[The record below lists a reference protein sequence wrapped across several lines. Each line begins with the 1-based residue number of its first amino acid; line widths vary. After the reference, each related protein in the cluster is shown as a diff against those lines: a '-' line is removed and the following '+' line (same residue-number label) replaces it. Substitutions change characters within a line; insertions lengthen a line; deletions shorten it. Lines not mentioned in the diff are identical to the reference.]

1 MAQFRLFLRIND
13 HRFFHYAHGSWEEDI
28 MMLRTKHYGSLAFLI
43 ISIGLWTFARSP
55 AWGERIRTAT
65 PSGSLNYLSLY
76 VAQEKGMFKDEGF
89 ENEIVIIPG
98 PTGIAALLSG
108 DVDYSGAGGSG
119 MRAAVKGAPLKAI
132 MFQTEKVTWY
142 LAAAPEIRKVS
153 DLKGKKI
160 AIGAVGDTLD
170 TLVTTLVGR
179 AGLNANDILRVAMGP
194 SPITRI
200 SAVKSGA
207 VQATAL
213 DPMSAVV
220 AEKEGLHIVTYL
232 GDLFP
237 FPFQGFLT
245 TDKKIAD
252 NPSQVKR
259 WLRSMIRSLIF
270 IRANPEESADIA
282 MRSLKFKN
290 ATRNMVVT
298 AVKRFSNALPDGV
311 PGLPS
316 EEGIKTVLEYD
327 VRVPMKLP
335 DPVPQDK
342 VMDFKLVKEVTAE
355 LDAKSGSK

>member
-1 MAQFRLFLRIND
+1 
-13 HRFFHYAHGSWEEDI
+13 
-28 MMLRTKHYGSLAFLI
+28 MLRSEHRVRWEILIFAIVLWMFALA
-43 ISIGLWTFARSP
+43 TAR
-55 AWGERIRTAT
+55 GEKIRTAT

-76 VAQEKGMFKDEGF
+76 VAREKGIFKDEGF
-89 ENEIVIIPG
+89 ENEIVVIPG

-142 LAAAPEIRKVS
+142 LAATPEIGKVS
-153 DLKGKKI
+153 DLKGQKI
-160 AIGAVGDTLD
+160 AIGAIGDTLD
-170 TLVTTLVGR
+170 TLVTTLVKR
-179 AGLNANDILRVAMGP
+179 NGLNASDILRVAMGP

-220 AEKEGLHIVTYL
+220 AEKEGLHILTYL

-245 TDKKIAD
+245 TDKKIAE

-259 WLRSMIRSLIF
+259 WLRAMMRSLMF
-270 IRANPEESADIA
+270 IRANPDESADIA

-298 AVKRFSNALPDGV
+298 AVKRFVNALPDGV

-316 EEGIKTVLEYD
+316 EEGIKTVLEFD
-327 VRVPMKLP
+327 VRVPMQLAN
-335 DPVPQDK
+335 PVPQDR
-342 VMDFKLVKEVTAE
+342 VMDFRWVQEVKAE
-355 LDAKSGSK
+355 LEAKSGGK

>member
-1 MAQFRLFLRIND
+1 
-13 HRFFHYAHGSWEEDI
+13 
-28 MMLRTKHYGSLAFLI
+28 MLKSKRSRSLALLI
-43 ISIGLWTFARSP
+43 IPISIWAFSIPP
-55 AWGERIRTAT
+55 AWGEKIRTAT

-76 VAQEKGMFKDEGF
+76 VAHEKRLFEEEGF
-89 ENEIVIIPG
+89 ENEIVVIPG

-142 LAAAPEIRKVS
+142 LAAAPEIGKVS

-160 AIGAVGDTLD
+160 AIGAIGDTLD
-170 TLVTTLVGR
+170 TLVTTLVKREGF
-179 AGLNANDILRVAMGP
+179 AANDITRVAMGP

-220 AEKEGLHIVTYL
+220 AEKEGLHILAYL

-245 TDKKIAD
+245 TDKKIAE
-252 NPSQVKR
+252 NPSQIKR
-259 WLRSMIRSLIF
+259 WLRAMMRSLMF
-270 IRANPEESADIA
+270 IRANPAEAADIA
-282 MRSLKFKN
+282 MRRFQSKN
-290 ATRNMVVT
+290 ATRSMVVT

-327 VRVPMKLP
+327 VRLPMNLA
-335 DPVPQDK
+335 DPVPRDK
-342 VMDFKLVKEVTAE
+342 VMDFQFVKEVKAE
-355 LDAKSGSK
+355 LESKSGSK

>member
-1 MAQFRLFLRIND
+1 
-13 HRFFHYAHGSWEEDI
+13 
-28 MMLRTKHYGSLAFLI
+28 MLTRKPAGGFEFLI
-43 ISIGLWTFARSP
+43 IFFSLWAFTPRL

-76 VAQEKGMFKDEGF
+76 VAEEKKFFKTEGF
-89 ENEIVIIPG
+89 ENEIVVIPG

-142 LAAAPEIRKVS
+142 LAAAPKIARVA

-160 AIGAVGDTLD
+160 GIGAIGDTLD
-170 TLVTTLVGR
+170 TLVTTLVKR
-179 AGLNANDILRVAMGP
+179 EGLSANDITRVAMGP

-200 SAVKSGA
+200 SAVKSAA

-220 AEKEGLHIVTYL
+220 AEKEGLHILAYL

-245 TDKKIAD
+245 TDKKIAE

-259 WLRSMIRSLIF
+259 WLRAMMRSLMF
-270 IRANPEESADIA
+270 IRGNPEEAADIA
-282 MRSLKFKN
+282 MRRLSFRN
-290 ATRNMVVT
+290 VTRSMVVT
-298 AVKRFSNALPDGV
+298 AVKLFSDALPEGV

-316 EEGIKTVLEYD
+316 EVGIKTVLVYD
-327 VRVPMKLP
+327 VR
-335 DPVPQDK
+335 
-342 VMDFKLVKEVTAE
+342 
-355 LDAKSGSK
+355 

>member
-1 MAQFRLFLRIND
+1 
-13 HRFFHYAHGSWEEDI
+13 
-28 MMLRTKHYGSLAFLI
+28 MLRREHASAIALLICFIFPGAFVP
-43 ISIGLWTFARSP
+43 TP
-55 AWGERIRTAT
+55 VWGEKIRTAT

-76 VAQEKGMFKDEGF
+76 VAQDKGFFKEEGF
-89 ENEIVIIPG
+89 ENEIVMIPG

-119 MRAAVKGAPLKAI
+119 MRAAIKGAPLKAI

-142 LAAAPEIRKVS
+142 LAAAPEIGRIAN
-153 DLKGKKI
+153 LRGKKI
-160 AIGAVGDTLD
+160 AIGAIGDTLD
-170 TLVTTLVGR
+170 TLVTTLVKR
-179 AGLNANDILRVAMGP
+179 EGLSANDITRVAMGP

-220 AEKEGLHIVTYL
+220 AEKEGLHILTYL

-245 TDKKIAD
+245 TNQKLAE
-252 NPSQVKR
+252 NPAQVKR
-259 WLRSMIRSLIF
+259 WLRAMMRSLMF
-270 IRANPEESADIA
+270 IRANPDEAADIG
-282 MRSLKFKN
+282 MKRLNFKN
-290 ATRNMVVT
+290 ATRGMVVT

-327 VRVPMKLP
+327 VRVPMKIT

-342 VMDFKLVKEVTAE
+342 VMDFKLVREVKRE
-355 LDAKSGSK
+355 LEAKGGSK